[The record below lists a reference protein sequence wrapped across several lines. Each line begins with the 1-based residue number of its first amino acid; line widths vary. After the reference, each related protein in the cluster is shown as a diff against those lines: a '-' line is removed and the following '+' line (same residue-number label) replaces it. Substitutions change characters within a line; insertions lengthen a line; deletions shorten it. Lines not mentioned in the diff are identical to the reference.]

1 MRSAYSASVC
11 TMQTRKH
18 HIDSLP
24 LVVCERYIPT
34 IKVKGLLCFDY
45 VFAVQKCLHNSTINS
60 LVPGLYCKRWKGGWG
75 LGMRLLHL
83 DKPPA
88 PLTSLLKLQFA
99 FLRKRDIEDGTAWF
113 INRLILLSCSFLART
128 HSRVYLVHL
137 LSTRY
142 THSVPTWQLQY
153 ICAP

>member
-24 LVVCERYIPT
+24 LVACERYIPT

-45 VFAVQKCLHNSTINS
+45 VFALQKCLHNPTINS
-60 LVPGLYCKRWKGGWG
+60 LVPRLYCKRWKAAWS
-75 LGMRLLHL
+75 LGTRLLHL

-88 PLTSLLKLQFA
+88 LLTSLLKLQFA
-99 FLRKRDIEDGTAWF
+99 FLRKRDSEMV
-113 INRLILLSCSFLART
+113 LLPGSQTS
-128 HSRVYLVHL
+128 
-137 LSTRY
+137 
-142 THSVPTWQLQY
+142 
-153 ICAP
+153 